1 MNGLRPAV
9 FLDRDGTI
17 NVDKGYLCRIEDFE
31 YLQGAVEGLRHLK
44 EWGYLLV
51 VITNQSGIARGYY
64 RKEDF
69 CKLTEWML
77 TDLRAKG
84 VSVDRVYYCPHHP
97 EGIVKEYAVACDC
110 RKPGTGLFYRAAKE
124 LGIDFDRSI
133 AIGDKERDLAI
144 CNETGVT
151 GILLSSRNTGEEK
164 YLICRNWDEVI
175 GSIRRVCIRYD
186 AVSGDKRMRS

>member
-17 NVDKGYLCRIEDFE
+17 NVDKGYLCQIEDFE
-31 YLQGAVEGLRHLK
+31 YLEGAVEGLRHLK

-51 VITNQSGIARGYY
+51 VVTNQSGIARGYY

-69 CKLTEWML
+69 QKLTEWML
-77 TDLRAKG
+77 SDLRAKG
-84 VSVDRVYYCPHHP
+84 VPIDRVYYCPHHP
-97 EGIVKEYAVACDC
+97 EGIIKEYAITCDC

-124 LGIDFDRSI
+124 LSIDLGRSI

-144 CNETGVT
+144 CNETGVA
-151 GILLSSRNTGEEK
+151 GILLSGRNTGEEK
-164 YLICRNWDEVI
+164 YLTCRNWDEVI
-175 GSIRRVCIRYD
+175 SSIRSICIR
-186 AVSGDKRMRS
+186 